1 MKNRL
6 SGKFFFM
13 IFNEFIS
20 NGSFLELFKSEMD
33 Q

>member
-6 SGKFFFM
+6 SGKI
-13 IFNEFIS
+13 IFYEFIS